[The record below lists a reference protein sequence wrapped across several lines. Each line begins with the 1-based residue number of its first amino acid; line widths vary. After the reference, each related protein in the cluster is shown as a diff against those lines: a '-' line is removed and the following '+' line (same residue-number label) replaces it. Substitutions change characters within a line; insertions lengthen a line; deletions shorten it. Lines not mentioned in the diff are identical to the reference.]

1 MVKLYHD
8 FSHLLKQKEQ
18 PESSEEKLTNTGTT
32 EGDEKSHAGS
42 GLTNCIS
49 TNETQI
55 SVMDPIDTVFK
66 IVNLAPAGGS
76 SSNLSVPGQ
85 PQLSNGASLKPESSG
100 TTKSQPPS
108 LLSKSR
114 TSEWF
119 ANLFSPSKSRN
130 NSSSTETSRLVTF
143 EA

>member
-1 MVKLYHD
+1 MIPI
-8 FSHLLKQKEQ
+8 KQ
-18 PESSEEKLTNTGTT
+18 P
-32 EGDEKSHAGS
+32 
-42 GLTNCIS
+42 
-49 TNETQI
+49 I

-76 SSNLSVPGQ
+76 SSNLNVPGQ
-85 PQLSNGASLKPESSG
+85 PQTSNGSLLNPDTIG
-100 TTKSQPPS
+100 TKTQPPS

-130 NSSSTETSRLVTF
+130 NSSSTDTSR
-143 EA
+143 

>member
-1 MVKLYHD
+1 MKGKEDSINEIENSKVEPN
-8 FSHLLKQKEQ
+8 SGESNGSTGPMISNKQ
-18 PESSEEKLTNTGTT
+18 
-32 EGDEKSHAGS
+32 
-42 GLTNCIS
+42 
-49 TNETQI
+49 QI

-76 SSNLSVPGQ
+76 TSNLNVPGQ
-85 PQLSNGASLKPESSG
+85 QQSSNGSLLNPDTGGLKNPTSN
-100 TTKSQPPS
+100 

-130 NSSSTETSRLVTF
+130 NSSSTDTSR
-143 EA
+143 

>member
-1 MVKLYHD
+1 MPDNDNV
-8 FSHLLKQKEQ
+8 
-18 PESSEEKLTNTGTT
+18 PTNSTV
-32 EGDEKSHAGS
+32 
-42 GLTNCIS
+42 TNK
-49 TNETQI
+49 TKM

-76 SSNLSVPGQ
+76 SSNLNVPNGQ
-85 PQLSNGASLKPESSG
+85 TNAVNGSSLKIDSAG
-100 TTKSQPPS
+100 VTKTQPPS

-130 NSSSTETSRLVTF
+130 NSSSTDTSRLVTF
-143 EA
+143 EFELY